1 MDEARII
8 IARNGMKRT
17 FKVLDFQSLKTAN
30 HLVVSKNTGLI
41 RSRDNL
47 LAEQRELSKQKP
59 RGKTDESL
67 ISEISRLESVI
78 VVFKDDLV
86 RIVYLW

>member
-1 MDEARII
+1 
-8 IARNGMKRT
+8 MKRT

-86 RIVYLW
+86 RIVYL